1 MSCASENGTM
11 FGVSAVDMSLSHI
24 FSPLISF
31 SYGQYSYAIVI
42 DIKGKTNIVYVS
54 AQPGTPVLSSTQN
67 LTLIFKCQN

>member
-1 MSCASENGTM
+1 M

-54 AQPGTPVLSSTQN
+54 AQPGTPAL
-67 LTLIFKCQN
+67 